1 LETLKNQRAKAL
13 KLSWI
18 RGNDKINFSKPNV
31 YFCLGVRG
39 SGKSSLLEHIGEA
52 YLAEGNS
59 IFDLF
64 SSRDGENLAWLR
76 SEHAKDKKIL
86 LLKGENVDVKS
97 SFPVKVADKVTLQD
111 FENNDIVI
119 STSPF
124 YLNADQEFTY
134 AASLTDLLYKRM
146 YHKHLIY
153 LIARE
158 AANFYYS
165 RLKVSDNQIYAKS
178 QMVYLIREARHM
190 GLALGLDSI
199 RYYAIDIDIRSLA
212 DYLLLKS
219 QGVQGLTKDLK
230 WLYSYVHAGLIR
242 NMSPERFILVSH
254 SGALGYGVFPFPTW
268 HKVEKEN
275 ILNSVGVKVEYGE
288 VLEQGQNKGLWNT
301 VGDKEHAEIITLYVE
316 GMGMQNVAK
325 EKGRSTRTIQVH
337 VVNHNV
343 AVNRAGFCAACKR
356 VGSTHFN
363 QPAIRKKVEKSM
375 TLPSES
381 MVKTA

>member
-1 LETLKNQRAKAL
+1 MTSLERAKKKAKTLRL
-13 KLSWI
+13 KWI
-18 RGNDKINFSKPNV
+18 RGNDNVNFSKPNV
-31 YFCLGVRG
+31 YFCLGIRG

-52 YLAEGNS
+52 YLNEGNS

-64 SSRDGENLAWLR
+64 GSRDGEALAWLR
-76 SEHAKDKKIL
+76 SPHAKDKKIL

-146 YHKHLIY
+146 YHKRLIY

-219 QGVQGLTKDLK
+219 QGVQGLTRDLK
-230 WLYSYVHAGLIR
+230 WLYSYIHAGLIR

-254 SGALGYGVFPFPTW
+254 SGAVGYGVFDFPPW
-268 HKVEKEN
+268 HKMEREN

-288 VLEQGQNKGLWNT
+288 VLEQGMNKGL
-301 VGDKEHAEIITLYVE
+301 
-316 GMGMQNVAK
+316 
-325 EKGRSTRTIQVH
+325 
-337 VVNHNV
+337 
-343 AVNRAGFCAACKR
+343 
-356 VGSTHFN
+356 
-363 QPAIRKKVEKSM
+363 
-375 TLPSES
+375 
-381 MVKTA
+381 

>member
-1 LETLKNQRAKAL
+1 LERAKKKAKTLRL
-13 KLSWI
+13 KWI
-18 RGNDKINFSKPNV
+18 RGNDNVNFSKPNV
-31 YFCLGVRG
+31 YFCLGIRG

-52 YLAEGNS
+52 YLNEGNS

-64 SSRDGENLAWLR
+64 GSRDGEALAWLR
-76 SEHAKDKKIL
+76 SPHAKDKKIL

-146 YHKHLIY
+146 YHKRLIY

-219 QGVQGLTKDLK
+219 QGVQGLTRDLK
-230 WLYSYVHAGLIR
+230 WLYSYIHAGLIR

-254 SGALGYGVFPFPTW
+254 SGAVGYGVFDFPPW
-268 HKVEKEN
+268 HKMEREN

-288 VLEQGQNKGLWNT
+288 VLEQGMNKGL
-301 VGDKEHAEIITLYVE
+301 
-316 GMGMQNVAK
+316 
-325 EKGRSTRTIQVH
+325 
-337 VVNHNV
+337 
-343 AVNRAGFCAACKR
+343 
-356 VGSTHFN
+356 
-363 QPAIRKKVEKSM
+363 
-375 TLPSES
+375 
-381 MVKTA
+381 

>member
-1 LETLKNQRAKAL
+1 LTSLERAKKKAKTLRL
-13 KLSWI
+13 KWI
-18 RGNDKINFSKPNV
+18 RGNDNVNFSKPNV
-31 YFCLGVRG
+31 YFCLGIRG

-52 YLAEGNS
+52 YLNEGNS

-64 SSRDGENLAWLR
+64 GSRDGEALAWLR
-76 SEHAKDKKIL
+76 SPHAKDKKIL

-146 YHKHLIY
+146 YHKRLIY

-219 QGVQGLTKDLK
+219 QGVQGLTRDLK
-230 WLYSYVHAGLIR
+230 WLYSYIHAGLIR

-254 SGALGYGVFPFPTW
+254 SGAVGYGVFDFPPW
-268 HKVEKEN
+268 HKMEREN

-288 VLEQGQNKGLWNT
+288 VLEQGMNKGL
-301 VGDKEHAEIITLYVE
+301 
-316 GMGMQNVAK
+316 
-325 EKGRSTRTIQVH
+325 
-337 VVNHNV
+337 
-343 AVNRAGFCAACKR
+343 
-356 VGSTHFN
+356 
-363 QPAIRKKVEKSM
+363 
-375 TLPSES
+375 
-381 MVKTA
+381 